1 MPVALADA
9 PIYSW
14 RGRIGVIVPPTNTVN
29 EAEWNMMAPPGVTIH
44 AARMA
49 LHTDTTSTKGKRAL
63 RRDLRKACAD
73 LAQAGVDAIAYG
85 CTAGSMVSPVTEL
98 SDFMTDV
105 SGVPAVTTAGSLI
118 AALRVLGAARISV
131 ATPYHDALNEH
142 ERAFLAAHGI
152 ETLRLSGLGLL
163 WIRHELQIKVK
174 LRRNARSHERPDDA
188 DVADD
193 GNAPFVS
200 CKTRHF
206 HAKRHV
212 EQFRFRQSIRDGL
225 LYSAI
230 SLLCLINPFQRRIEI
245 NSNQTFAFERVA
257 EFVVPRGPEAVSSVA
272 LKRAVMDLLYERYG
286 GFDDNFCG
294 VEHLCETR

>member
-29 EAEWNMMAPPGVTIH
+29 EAEWNMMAPPGLTIH

-73 LAQAGVDAIAYG
+73 LAQAGVDVIAYG
-85 CTAGSMVSPVTEL
+85 CTAGSMVSPVTDL

-105 SGVPAVTTAGSLI
+105 SGLPAVTTAGSLI
-118 AALRVLGAARISV
+118 AALRALGAARISV

-152 ETLRLSGLGLL
+152 ETLRLSGLGFGAHGPEEYKC
-163 WIRHELQIKVK
+163 IARVPAERVYELACSVDHK
-174 LRRNARSHERPDDA
+174 DA
-188 DVADD
+188 DAVL
-193 GNAPFVS
+193 VS
-200 CKTRHF
+200 CTDFPTLDVIPRL
-206 HAKRHV
+206 
-212 EQFRFRQSIRDGL
+212 ERDLGK
-225 LYSAI
+225 
-230 SLLCLINPFQRRIEI
+230 P
-245 NSNQTFAFERVA
+245 
-257 EFVVPRGPEAVSSVA
+257 AVSSNQATFWAA
-272 LKRAVMDLLYERYG
+272 LRAAGLDLK
-286 GFDDNFCG
+286 FDNFG
-294 VEHLCETR
+294 TLLRDH